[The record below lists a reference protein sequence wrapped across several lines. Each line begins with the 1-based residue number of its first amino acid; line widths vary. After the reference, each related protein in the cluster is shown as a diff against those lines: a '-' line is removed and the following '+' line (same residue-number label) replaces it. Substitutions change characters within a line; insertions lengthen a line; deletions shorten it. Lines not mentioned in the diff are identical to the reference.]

1 MIGMERHQSES
12 EGELC
17 VCVPPQKFEHP
28 CHGHLRLIM
37 VIGIISIDMGT
48 SMPSYNVLSN
58 TIMIDVHFTIIIK
71 SKMRRK
77 VRHCCSH
84 SLLIYAPG
92 RVPVNLNIWQS

>member
-1 MIGMERHQSES
+1 VHES

-37 VIGIISIDMGT
+37 VMGITGISVDMGT
-48 SMPSYNVLSN
+48 SMPSHNVLSN
-58 TIMIDVHFTIIIK
+58 TIMIDMHFTIIIK

-77 VRHCCSH
+77 IRHCCSH
-84 SLLIYAPG
+84 SLLIYTPG